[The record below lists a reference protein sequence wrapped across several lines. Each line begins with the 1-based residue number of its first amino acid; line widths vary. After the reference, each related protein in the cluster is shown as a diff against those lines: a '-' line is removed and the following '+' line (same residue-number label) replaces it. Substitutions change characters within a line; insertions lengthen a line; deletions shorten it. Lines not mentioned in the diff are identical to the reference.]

1 VTLYELTRCLFL
13 LAFAPYTRG
22 IFLGL
27 MDDFRPLL
35 HERPW
40 LLNTAIVKIGH
51 RESADF
57 EVGLNFEGKKDY
69 AIHHSWGG
77 GVKNRTD
84 HKHSHAARH
93 LHKL

>member
-1 VTLYELTRCLFL
+1 
-13 LAFAPYTRG
+13 
-22 IFLGL
+22 

-77 GVKNRTD
+77 GSKTVQITNILTPPAIFT
-84 HKHSHAARH
+84 SYEARKKR
-93 LHKL
+93 LRRDNVVALPNSGYK